1 MRVKRECVT
10 QKDIRYTQKV
20 VWAFQ
25 NKVAVTGLGS
35 SFVYGFQHFLQ
46 KESPQSN
53 DLTVVLSCHSSLHP
67 SLLPPPSFPVLY
79 TLHLQMCIEEGY

>member
-10 QKDIRYTQKV
+10 QKNIRYTQKV

-25 NKVAVTGLGS
+25 NKVAVTGLRS

-53 DLTVVLSCHSSLHP
+53 NLTVVLSCHSSLIP
-67 SLLPPPSFPVLY
+67 PSSLLSCFVY
-79 TLHLQMCIEEGY
+79 SAIANVY